1 MSNINVMKPI
11 IWALL
16 LLIAMA
22 LPDYYIYTS
31 YIDQLH
37 NIAVSILWWLPTLIA
52 VSAFAAAQAGIYHNA
67 MFRTFFGI
75 SMACAT
81 PKLVFSLVDLVLGP
95 TIAIIVAVSLIA
107 AIAYGV
113 MYGWRRIVVRTASC
127 RSSRLP
133 SAFHGYRILQLS
145 DIHIG
150 TFLQNPKFITKLVEA
165 VNHQQPDL
173 VVFTGDLINT
183 DAHELLPFVCDGQ
196 SRLLRILTICSTAY
210 SWQT

>member
-31 YIDQLH
+31 YIYQLH

-52 VSAFAAAQAGIYHNA
+52 VSAFATAQAGIYHNA

-95 TIAIIVAVSLIA
+95 TIAII
-107 AIAYGV
+107 G
-113 MYGWRRIVVRTASC
+113 
-127 RSSRLP
+127 
-133 SAFHGYRILQLS
+133 
-145 DIHIG
+145 
-150 TFLQNPKFITKLVEA
+150 
-165 VNHQQPDL
+165 
-173 VVFTGDLINT
+173 
-183 DAHELLPFVCDGQ
+183 
-196 SRLLRILTICSTAY
+196 LT
-210 SWQT
+210 